1 MSVLIETSIGDIT
14 VDLDVDQCPEHANN
28 FLKLC
33 KRKFYHGSIFIN
45 IEPESV
51 AEVGH
56 EDGRS
61 LTYNQLFNQ
70 SIRQWKRRNIR

>member
-14 VDLDVDQCPEHANN
+14 VDLNIDQCPAHANN

-45 IEPESV
+45 IDPESV

-56 EDGRS
+56 QDNRS
-61 LTYNQLFNQ
+61 LTYNQLANQ
-70 SIRQWKRRNIR
+70 NHR